1 MVLFEMTP
9 ITYSG
14 EHLPLFA
21 TDGNPEGSR
30 TAWTIV
36 FCSWTCSWVRG
47 QQWVSVHRGRSAPT
61 RESLCWH
68 CVWILWTMLSQT
80 RRGWWPNQSPC
91 YWNRTG
97 DYSSWPLW
105 YWPTSDLFFTFSI
118 LVLGKLPTNMNELT
132 FQRPKLRLE
141 ASGLFMIRKWLS
153 WHKLSWRYFKLSYAM

>member
-1 MVLFEMTP
+1 MVLLEMTP
-9 ITYSG
+9 VTYSG

-36 FCSWTCSWVRG
+36 FCSWTCSRVRG
-47 QQWVSVHRGRSAPT
+47 QQWVSVHRGRKAPT

-80 RRGWWPNQSPC
+80 QRGWWPNQSPC

-105 YWPTSDLFFTFSI
+105 YWPMSDLFFSFF
-118 LVLGKLPTNMNELT
+118 LPSRFLFWVSCLLT
-132 FQRPKLRLE
+132 RM
-141 ASGLFMIRKWLS
+141 SWLS
-153 WHKLSWRYFKLSYAM
+153 SNPSSDWRHPKYLWFESDFLGTS